1 MAAEQ
6 ADPARR
12 AAAPPTASPT
22 AAAAAPGG
30 ATIYSVA
37 ERAGVSIAT
46 VSRVL
51 QGADVVSEATRRKV
65 LDAVDELNYVPLG
78 AARSLAVRHH
88 EAYGLVLP
96 ELSGPY
102 YAELLLGFETRAA
115 DLGQS
120 VTLLLTEG
128 KADAARAVRRLTT
141 RVDAIAVLGSAAMP
155 PAVAR
160 ALHGRKPVVIIAGEP
175 QSGIESVAAENV
187 HSAAELTTH
196 VLGHGRRRLL
206 FVGDPDGAPDIAE
219 RHAGFVAAHHDA
231 GLEPAEPLR
240 VPFREADGERVADR
254 VLSGELETDALVCAN
269 DELALSIMARLQDA
283 GRDVPGDVAVV
294 GWDDVMTA
302 RYVRPGLTT
311 VRQPVHELGELAAER
326 LHQRVQGA
334 QPATERRV
342 LPTRVV
348 IRGSCGC
355 ASPRSPSAP
364 APHRVHEQPTQ
375 HAPEKERTPR

>member
-6 ADPARR
+6 ARRARR
-12 AAAPPTASPT
+12 ATPATQASADASTLGSAPASGQV
-22 AAAAAPGG
+22 AGAGAG

-51 QGADVVSEATRRKV
+51 QGADVVSETTRRKV
-65 LDAVDELNYVPLG
+65 LDAVDALNYVPLG

-96 ELSGPY
+96 ELTGPY

-115 DLGQS
+115 ELGQS

-128 KADAARAVRRLTT
+128 KVDAARAVRRLAT
-141 RVDAIAVLGSAAMP
+141 RVDALAVLGSAAMP

-175 QSGIESVAAENV
+175 QDGIESVTAENA
-187 HSAAELTTH
+187 HSAAELTAH

-206 FVGDPDGAPDIAE
+206 FVGDPAGAPDIAE
-219 RHAGFVAAHHDA
+219 RHAGFVAAHHDL
-231 GLEPAEPLR
+231 GLEPAEPVR
-240 VPFREADGERVADR
+240 VPFREADGELVADR
-254 VLSGELETDALVCAN
+254 LLSGELDADALVCAN
-269 DELALSIMARLQDA
+269 DELALSIMTRLQDA

-302 RYVRPGLTT
+302 RYVRPGMTT
-311 VRQPVHELGELAAER
+311 VRQPVRELGELAAER
-326 LHQRVQGA
+326 LHQRVQGGEL
-334 QPATERRV
+334 PSERRL

-355 ASPRSPSAP
+355 PSPRPPSTSGP
-364 APHRVHEQPTQ
+364 AGLADPT
-375 HAPEKERTPR
+375 R